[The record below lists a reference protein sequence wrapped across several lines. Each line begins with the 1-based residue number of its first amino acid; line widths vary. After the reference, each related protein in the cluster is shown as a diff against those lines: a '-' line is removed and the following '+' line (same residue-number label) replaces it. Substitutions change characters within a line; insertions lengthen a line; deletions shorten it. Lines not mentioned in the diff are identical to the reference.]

1 LTPERGAVARVPGG
15 HHVHPVRGQRH
26 RAVPAA
32 VVAVSFAAEI
42 PDELGHAT
50 FLANKVAAL
59 GGVPVVVPAPV
70 PQTTEARQML
80 LNVVSAEDEARRK
93 YAEYAELAGKYD
105 EVGLRNHLED
115 FADDET
121 GHMEET
127 EKFLRGGVKRPLR
140 SRKSPAGSCATLA
153 GLFTKSGGTAKPWV
167 TTARTYIPRKRLPK
181 MTISRKHAR
190 PVLVAGTLLGSLL
203 LRAAAPAHAGPPQD
217 TALASTCIR
226 WPLRWCAC
234 PTWLL
239 T

>member
-1 LTPERGAVARVPGG
+1 MPDVLTQPNAEEATQPLEYDKNDRKEIVDALNEALSREFQAVIMYT
-15 HHVHPVRGQRH
+15 QY
-26 RAVPAA
+26 AA
-32 VVAVSFAAEI
+32 SVTGPYRQQLSQFFAAEI

-127 EKFLRGGVKRPLR
+127 EKFLRGW
-140 SRKSPAGSCATLA
+140 S
-153 GLFTKSGGTAKPWV
+153 
-167 TTARTYIPRKRLPK
+167 
-181 MTISRKHAR
+181 
-190 PVLVAGTLLGSLL
+190 
-203 LRAAAPAHAGPPQD
+203 
-217 TALASTCIR
+217 
-226 WPLRWCAC
+226 
-234 PTWLL
+234 
-239 T
+239 